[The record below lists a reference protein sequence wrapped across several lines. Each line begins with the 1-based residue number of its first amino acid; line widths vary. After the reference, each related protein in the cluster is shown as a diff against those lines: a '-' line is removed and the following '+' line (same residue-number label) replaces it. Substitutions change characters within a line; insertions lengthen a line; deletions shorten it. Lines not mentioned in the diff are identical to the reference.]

1 MKLTIKVVLSV
12 SLFVSTVFADGNM
25 DQAGK
30 TCTSNCFVATQPTE
44 KTIVTKEPDNSLI
57 TIVKNYLI
65 SIFG

>member
-12 SLFVSTVFADGNM
+12 SLFTSVVFADGNM
-25 DQAGK
+25 NTGGK
-30 TCTSNCFVATQPTE
+30 TCTSNCLAATPLIE
-44 KTIVTKEPDNSLI
+44 KTIVSKESEDSLI